1 LFTDAAHSRD
11 RLPRQEHQRQQLRG
25 PTAALGYCRPR
36 ALPIADPEL
45 PQGRPRSPAGLRP
58 FQYELSK
65 IDRRTFENLQEWIEL
80 YQENKHDKAV
90 LFLVGNKVDLPVR
103 EVSEEEAMNKAKE
116 LGVQY
121 VETSAKTTHNI

>member
-1 LFTDAAHSRD
+1 
-11 RLPRQEHQRQQLRG
+11 
-25 PTAALGYCRPR
+25 
-36 ALPIADPEL
+36 
-45 PQGRPRSPAGLRP
+45 
-58 FQYELSK
+58 
-65 IDRRTFENLQEWIEL
+65 LQEWIEL